1 MNTNISSC
9 IVCGKEEAETGPLTD
24 THLIPNALGGRIK
37 PKIACESCNGL
48 LNSVAD
54 AGLTQSLSS
63 FAKQINVRRDRW
75 DHPPIKAEGTS
86 GEQYHLEPGTFA
98 PTLAKSHSSVLLQP
112 DGSVAIDIKAPDERT
127 ALNELY
133 RLRKLHNLDFDPT
146 QILAGYS
153 AVSEPVGAVKIG
165 VEIGPKNVFAGAL
178 ACMWLFASWKEGNG
192 ITSRDALEERLT
204 NAASDSAIWYYDA
217 QPWLL
222 GLLPTYSHRILVKS
236 HTATQQLIGYVSY
249 FDIVTIGAVL
259 ATNYSASTE
268 ALYVYDLMEGK
279 ELGDSLHIDD
289 NSFQN
294 LALDR
299 QVVLRFKEDHDRL
312 MGSVKNCVS
321 VLGEKLLLIGP
332 VPD

>member
-1 MNTNISSC
+1 
-9 IVCGKEEAETGPLTD
+9 
-24 THLIPNALGGRIK
+24 
-37 PKIACESCNGL
+37 
-48 LNSVAD
+48 
-54 AGLTQSLSS
+54 
-63 FAKQINVRRDRW
+63 
-75 DHPPIKAEGTS
+75 
-86 GEQYHLEPGTFA
+86 
-98 PTLAKSHSSVLLQP
+98 
-112 DGSVAIDIKAPDERT
+112 
-127 ALNELY
+127 
-133 RLRKLHNLDFDPT
+133 
-146 QILAGYS
+146 
-153 AVSEPVGAVKIG
+153 
-165 VEIGPKNVFAGAL
+165 
-178 ACMWLFASWKEGNG
+178 MWLFASWKEGNG

-321 VLGEKLLLIGP
+321 VLGEKLLVIGP

>member
-1 MNTNISSC
+1 MNTNIPSC
-9 IVCGKEEAETGPLTD
+9 IVCGKEETETGPLTD

-37 PKIACESCNGL
+37 PKIACETCNGL
-48 LNSVAD
+48 LNNMAD
-54 AGLTQSLSS
+54 AGLTQSLAS
-63 FAKQINVRRDRW
+63 FAKQINVRRHRG
-75 DHPPIKAEGTS
+75 DHPPINAVGNS
-86 GEQYHLEPGTFA
+86 GEQYHLKPGTFA
-98 PTLAKSHSSVLLQP
+98 PTFAAPHSTVLPQP
-112 DGSVAIDIKAPDERT
+112 DGNVAIALKAPDERT

-133 RLRKLHNLDFDPT
+133 RLRKLHNLDFDPK
-146 QILAGYS
+146 QVLAECS
-153 AVSEPVGAVKIG
+153 SVSGSVGAVKIS
-165 VEIGPKNVFAGAL
+165 VEIGPKNMFAGAL
-178 ACMWLFASWKEGNG
+178 ACMWLFASWKKGN
-192 ITSRDALEERLT
+192 RLT
-204 NAASDSAIWYYDA
+204 SQEELKARLANATSDLAIWYYEA

-222 GLLPTYSHRILVKS
+222 GPLPTYSHRILVKS

-279 ELGDSLHIDD
+279 ELGNSLHIDD

-294 LALDR
+294 LSLDR
-299 QVVLRFKEDHDRL
+299 QVVLRFNEDHDRL